1 MSHPFVMPSVYRS
14 PKEKSMRNLIF
25 IAVLGSLAL
34 GTAAQADVGIDLR
47 QANQQRQIDAG
58 KRSGKL
64 SRRERQILTNEQRAI
79 KRQEARYR
87 YSRPGFTNWEQGKIM
102 GMLDRAQ
109 AHIDRLKRN
118 RTRGPNDVPKPF

>member
-1 MSHPFVMPSVYRS
+1 
-14 PKEKSMRNLIF
+14 MRKLTL

-34 GTAAQADVGIDLR
+34 GTAAQADVGIDIR

-64 SRRERQILTNEQRAI
+64 SIGERRILTNEQRAI
-79 KRQEARYR
+79 KSQEARYR
-87 YSRPGFTNWEQGKIM
+87 DSRPGFTNREQASIM
-102 GMLDRAQ
+102 AMLDRAQ

>member
-1 MSHPFVMPSVYRS
+1 
-14 PKEKSMRNLIF
+14 MRKLTL

-34 GTAAQADVGIDLR
+34 GTAAQADVGIDIR
-47 QANQQRQIDAG
+47 QVNQQRQIDAG

-64 SRRERQILTNEQRAI
+64 SIGERRTLTNEQRAI

-87 YSRPGFTNWEQGKIM
+87 DSGGRFTNREQASIM
-102 GMLDRAQ
+102 AMLDRAQ

-118 RTRGPNDVPKPF
+118 RLRGPNDVPKPF

>member
-1 MSHPFVMPSVYRS
+1 
-14 PKEKSMRNLIF
+14 MRKLPF
-25 IAVLGSLAL
+25 IAVHGSFAF

-64 SRRERQILTNEQRAI
+64 SLRERQILTNEQRAI

-87 YSRPGFTNWEQGKIM
+87 DSRGRFTNREQGAIM
-102 GMLDRAQ
+102 AMLDRSQ

-118 RTRGPNDVPKPF
+118 RMRGANDVPKPF

>member
-1 MSHPFVMPSVYRS
+1 MKKIVM
-14 PKEKSMRNLIF
+14 
-25 IAVLGSLAL
+25 LAL
-34 GTAAQADVGIDLR
+34 ASLTIGTAAQADVGIDIR

-64 SRRERQILTNEQRAI
+64 SLSERRTLTNEQRAI

-87 YSRPGFTNWEQGKIM
+87 DSRPGFTNREQGLIM
-102 GMLDRAQ
+102 AMLDRSQ
-109 AHIDRLKRN
+109 AHIDRLKNN

>member
-1 MSHPFVMPSVYRS
+1 MKKIVMFA
-14 PKEKSMRNLIF
+14 L
-25 IAVLGSLAL
+25 ASLTI
-34 GTAAQADVGIDLR
+34 GTAAQADVGIDIR

-64 SRRERQILTNEQRAI
+64 SLQERQILTNEQRAI

-87 YSRPGFTNWEQGKIM
+87 DSRPGFTNREQGLIM
-102 GMLDRAQ
+102 AMLDRSQ

-118 RTRGPNDVPKPF
+118 HVRGPNDVPKPF

>member
-1 MSHPFVMPSVYRS
+1 MASVYRS
-14 PKEKSMRNLIF
+14 PKEKSMRKLTF

-64 SRRERQILTNEQRAI
+64 SLRERQILTNEQRAI

-87 YSRPGFTNWEQGKIM
+87 DSRGRFTNREQGAIM
-102 GMLDRAQ
+102 AMLDRSQ
-109 AHIDRLKRN
+109 AHIDRMKRN
-118 RTRGPNDVPKPF
+118 HIRGPNDVPKPF

>member
-1 MSHPFVMPSVYRS
+1 MKKIVM
-14 PKEKSMRNLIF
+14 
-25 IAVLGSLAL
+25 LAL
-34 GTAAQADVGIDLR
+34 ASLTIGTAAQADVGIDIR

-64 SRRERQILTNEQRAI
+64 SLSERRTLTNEQRAI

-87 YSRPGFTNWEQGKIM
+87 DSRPGFTNREQGLIM
-102 GMLDRAQ
+102 GMLDRSQ
-109 AHIDRLKRN
+109 AHIDRLKNN

>member
-1 MSHPFVMPSVYRS
+1 MKKIIIVALASLTLST
-14 PKEKSMRNLIF
+14 
-25 IAVLGSLAL
+25 AV
-34 GTAAQADVGIDLR
+34 QADVGIDLR

-64 SRRERQILTNEQRAI
+64 SLRERQILTNEQRAI

-87 YSRPGFTNWEQGKIM
+87 DSRPGFTNREQGLIM
-102 GMLDRAQ
+102 AMLDRSQ

-118 RTRGPNDVPKPF
+118 HVRGPNDVPKPF

>member
-1 MSHPFVMPSVYRS
+1 
-14 PKEKSMRNLIF
+14 MRNLIF